1 MTKQSNLTNQILD
14 FAAVSFEYLEA
25 KRVTAHRR
33 SEYTEARDKYLRGI
47 RPIEFERNQ
56 FDEVVKLKGFQ
67 KATGKKY
74 QAYLDAKAHEYNV
87 KRRLDTRFRKMPADS
102 IGIISSAI
110 DAIGGA
116 A

>member
-1 MTKQSNLTNQILD
+1 MPKEKELTCQLLD

-25 KRVTAHRR
+25 KRVTSSRR
-33 SEYTEARDKYLRGI
+33 TDYTEARDKYLSDISPDNRK
-47 RPIEFERNQ
+47 EFQEI
-56 FDEVVKLKGFQ
+56 VKLKGFQ

-74 QAYLDAKAHEYNV
+74 QAYLEAKAHEYNV

-102 IGIISSAI
+102 VGIIRSAI